1 MSMRRISCEE
11 IIATSSC
18 GRRGGKLDDD
28 IGAALA
34 PGLTIKVVG
43 TDEHKTVPCGRD
55 GSLGAAARAEGIP
68 KPDEGI
74 KGVWR
79 GNAGVNL
86 VVKREGGALIAYLS
100 LTACTKGVSRPSYGL
115 LEDELVGFEP
125 KKSMSKRCLELCKYT
140 CSTKETP
147 VLTRISLGCLMK
159 SGGRRTADRQAG
171 SGPSRGGSQTD
182 AK

>member
-1 MSMRRISCEE
+1 MRRMSCEE
-11 IIATSSC
+11 LIATSSC

-34 PGLTIKVVG
+34 LGLTMKVVV
-43 TDEHKTVPCGRD
+43 TDEAKTVPWGTD
-55 GSLGAAARAEGIP
+55 GSLGAVARAEGIP

-100 LTACTKGVSRPSYGL
+100 LTACTKGVSRPS
-115 LEDELVGFEP
+115 
-125 KKSMSKRCLELCKYT
+125 
-140 CSTKETP
+140 
-147 VLTRISLGCLMK
+147 
-159 SGGRRTADRQAG
+159 
-171 SGPSRGGSQTD
+171 
-182 AK
+182 